1 MSSKKIHILA
11 LEVLGRIKDY
21 IESEGMTQSYI
32 SRKMGFPPSKVSKIL
47 NQEQNL
53 SLDFVLVF
61 LEQICKDD
69 DIAYYILTGKKPS
82 TLLMKELC
90 SIETKNEI
98 QSIINKLNK
107 LLKINSKYQK

>member
-1 MSSKKIHILA
+1 
-11 LEVLGRIKDY
+11 
-21 IESEGMTQSYI
+21 
-32 SRKMGFPPSKVSKIL
+32 MGFPPSKVYKIL

-69 DIAYYILTGKKPS
+69 DIAYYILTGKKTS